1 MEEEKKLVVVGNAE
15 EIITPGIKF
24 PINNVNKIKH

>member
-1 MEEEKKLVVVGNAE
+1 MEEEKKLVVVDNTE

-24 PINNVNKIKH
+24 PVNNVNQIKH